1 MKKIPLVSVSG
12 MLLIVQLLWGVVA
25 MAQQTSVP
33 SDQDPK
39 HKTVFRNDYL
49 LVLHVFLRPGEST
62 GFHTHS
68 RDAIAVEVSKAQ
80 ITVQEPGKQPEG
92 PRQVYAGNL
101 VANSYAR
108 QSFTHKVMNVGRT
121 NFEVLDIELL
131 KRPAGPE
138 TKPVAPVAAENAS
151 MRAYRWELG
160 PGVSSTQHTHERPY
174 MIVAAT
180 PMELKMAAPDGQEMA
195 HPVKAGDIHWVD
207 QKVTHTLTNI
217 GAEKGIIVEVELK

>member
-1 MKKIPLVSVSG
+1 M
-12 MLLIVQLLWGVVA
+12 IVQLTFGVVA
-25 MAQQTSVP
+25 MAQQTAVP

-49 LVLHVFLRPGEST
+49 LVLHVLLKPGENT

-68 RDAIAVEVSKAQ
+68 RDAIAVEMAKVQ
-80 ITVQEPGKQPEG
+80 ITVQEPGKQPSG
-92 PRQVYAGNL
+92 PRQVYSGNL
-101 VANSYAR
+101 VANNYAR
-108 QSFTHKVMNVGRT
+108 QSFTHKVMNVGKT

-131 KRPAGPE
+131 KRPDGPE
-138 TKPVAPVAAENAS
+138 TKAVAPVAAENAS

-180 PMELKMAAPDGQEMA
+180 PMKLKMASPDGQEMV
-195 HPVKAGDIHWVD
+195 HPVKGGDIHWVN
-207 QKVTHTLTNI
+207 QKGTHTLTNS
-217 GAEKGIIVEVELK
+217 GAKKGIIIEVELK